1 MRNTFMD
8 INSTVGFSSLSLSK
22 KKKSTKKNGHT
33 EIKKIREK
41 QNQMMCDYI
50 LFIF

>member
-22 KKKSTKKNGHT
+22 KNSTKKNGHT